1 MTETATVSTEHPV
14 SIGRLYR
21 WLPSMLGV
29 LMMVLAIIVLHHSLH
44 DIQFSDVAAHLS
56 SIGLS
61 HLVFALALTVCSY
74 LLLTLYDVLAL
85 HYVQF
90 PMRWRELAPTA
101 FSAYAVGHNV
111 GFASLSGGA
120 IRYRAYSAAGL
131 DSPRIATVII
141 FGTSTFFLG
150 AGLSLGIASVA
161 EPVTMLQA
169 LPLPTGLVRVLG
181 YTLIVVVIA
190 YLFWSRMPKANLKFG
205 SWTLSPPGLSIAG
218 LQLML
223 GVADLVVASLVIYVL
238 MPSDISLGY
247 LPFLGIYLICLGVAL
262 ISNVPGGIGVFE
274 GSMLLLLPQIAKP
287 ELLGALLAYRVIYY
301 LIPMAM
307 ALLVLGVQ
315 IGIERRTEA
324 KAVVAQSTLI
334 LTRAAPQII
343 STTVFVAGAV
353 LLFSGSLPSEI
364 ERVRFI
370 SSLVPEAVLQISHIL
385 GSVVGLMLL
394 ILARGLYR
402 RLEGAFW
409 LTLGALGIGIAASLF
424 KGFDVEEAIV
434 LCIAGFILWV
444 GRSHFNRKASLLE
457 EPFTGGWLLSI
468 MMVVAGS
475 VWLGF
480 FSYRHVDY
488 SNSLWWN
495 FAVDR
500 DAPKMLR
507 ASFAVVLALT
517 AFALSRILRAS
528 DKSSAPATNA
538 DMQLAASIVPNGSSA
553 DANVALTGD
562 KRFLFHRHNDAFIMY
577 QLSGRSVIAMGDPVG
592 NSQNFAELIWSFR
605 ELCDKLDKRC
615 VFYQASSSYL
625 PLYIDLGLS
634 FSKLGEEAM
643 VPLHDFSLQGKKRE
657 KFRQARNR
665 AQREGAS
672 FEIIPAARV
681 APLLPEL
688 RQVSDS
694 WLQSKNVKEK
704 GFSVGAFNDD
714 YLQRF
719 DVGIVKV
726 DGAIVAFANLWPA
739 GDKSVLSIDLMRH
752 SDAAPKGIMDY
763 LFTELMLWGKNSG
776 YAFFSL
782 GMAPLSGL
790 EHHPLATL
798 WNKIGNLIFQ
808 LGDEFYN
815 FEGLRFFKQKFAP
828 EWEPRYLA
836 SRGGLALPSVMID
849 ATTLISGGVKGVF
862 SK

>member
-1 MTETATVSTEHPV
+1 
-14 SIGRLYR
+14 
-21 WLPSMLGV
+21 
-29 LMMVLAIIVLHHSLH
+29 
-44 DIQFSDVAAHLS
+44 
-56 SIGLS
+56 
-61 HLVFALALTVCSY
+61 
-74 LLLTLYDVLAL
+74 
-85 HYVQF
+85 
-90 PMRWRELAPTA
+90 
-101 FSAYAVGHNV
+101 
-111 GFASLSGGA
+111 
-120 IRYRAYSAAGL
+120 
-131 DSPRIATVII
+131 
-141 FGTSTFFLG
+141 
-150 AGLSLGIASVA
+150 
-161 EPVTMLQA
+161 
-169 LPLPTGLVRVLG
+169 
-181 YTLIVVVIA
+181 
-190 YLFWSRMPKANLKFG
+190 
-205 SWTLSPPGLSIAG
+205 
-218 LQLML
+218 
-223 GVADLVVASLVIYVL
+223 
-238 MPSDISLGY
+238 
-247 LPFLGIYLICLGVAL
+247 
-262 ISNVPGGIGVFE
+262 
-274 GSMLLLLPQIAKP
+274 
-287 ELLGALLAYRVIYY
+287 
-301 LIPMAM
+301 
-307 ALLVLGVQ
+307 
-315 IGIERRTEA
+315 
-324 KAVVAQSTLI
+324 
-334 LTRAAPQII
+334 
-343 STTVFVAGAV
+343 
-353 LLFSGSLPSEI
+353 
-364 ERVRFI
+364 
-370 SSLVPEAVLQISHIL
+370 
-385 GSVVGLMLL
+385 
-394 ILARGLYR
+394 
-402 RLEGAFW
+402 
-409 LTLGALGIGIAASLF
+409 
-424 KGFDVEEAIV
+424 
-434 LCIAGFILWV
+434 
-444 GRSHFNRKASLLE
+444 
-457 EPFTGGWLLSI
+457 
-468 MMVVAGS
+468 
-475 VWLGF
+475 
-480 FSYRHVDY
+480 
-488 SNSLWWN
+488 
-495 FAVDR
+495 
-500 DAPKMLR
+500 
-507 ASFAVVLALT
+507 
-517 AFALSRILRAS
+517 
-528 DKSSAPATNA
+528 
-538 DMQLAASIVPNGSSA
+538 
-553 DANVALTGD
+553 
-562 KRFLFHRHNDAFIMY
+562 MY

-719 DVGIVKV
+719 G
-726 DGAIVAFANLWPA
+726 
-739 GDKSVLSIDLMRH
+739 H

>member
-44 DIQFSDVAAHLS
+44 DIQFSDVAAHLN

-131 DSPRIATVII
+131 DSPRIATVIV

-150 AGLSLGIASVA
+150 AGLLLGIASVA

-190 YLFWSRMPKANLKFG
+190 YLFWSRIPKANLKFG
-205 SWTLSPPGLSIAG
+205 SWTLSPPGSSMAG

-315 IGIERRTEA
+315 IGIERRTEV
-324 KAVVAQSTLI
+324 KAVVTQSTLI

-370 SSLVPEAVLQISHIL
+370 SSLVPEAILQISHIL

-409 LTLGALGIGIAASLF
+409 LTLGALGVGIAASLF

-444 GRSHFNRKASLLE
+444 GRSHFISQLIVMPRKCC
-457 EPFTGGWLLSI
+457 PHGRQTLS
-468 MMVVAGS
+468 VS
-475 VWLGF
+475 
-480 FSYRHVDY
+480 
-488 SNSLWWN
+488 
-495 FAVDR
+495 
-500 DAPKMLR
+500 
-507 ASFAVVLALT
+507 
-517 AFALSRILRAS
+517 SR
-528 DKSSAPATNA
+528 
-538 DMQLAASIVPNGSSA
+538 Q
-553 DANVALTGD
+553 
-562 KRFLFHRHNDAFIMY
+562 
-577 QLSGRSVIAMGDPVG
+577 
-592 NSQNFAELIWSFR
+592 
-605 ELCDKLDKRC
+605 
-615 VFYQASSSYL
+615 
-625 PLYIDLGLS
+625 
-634 FSKLGEEAM
+634 
-643 VPLHDFSLQGKKRE
+643 
-657 KFRQARNR
+657 
-665 AQREGAS
+665 
-672 FEIIPAARV
+672 
-681 APLLPEL
+681 
-688 RQVSDS
+688 
-694 WLQSKNVKEK
+694 
-704 GFSVGAFNDD
+704 
-714 YLQRF
+714 
-719 DVGIVKV
+719 
-726 DGAIVAFANLWPA
+726 
-739 GDKSVLSIDLMRH
+739 
-752 SDAAPKGIMDY
+752 
-763 LFTELMLWGKNSG
+763 
-776 YAFFSL
+776 
-782 GMAPLSGL
+782 
-790 EHHPLATL
+790 
-798 WNKIGNLIFQ
+798 
-808 LGDEFYN
+808 
-815 FEGLRFFKQKFAP
+815 
-828 EWEPRYLA
+828 
-836 SRGGLALPSVMID
+836 
-849 ATTLISGGVKGVF
+849 
-862 SK
+862 

>member
-29 LMMVLAIIVLHHSLH
+29 LMMVLAILVLHHSLH
-44 DIQFSDVAAHLS
+44 DIQFIDVAAHLN

-169 LPLPTGLVRVLG
+169 LPLPTGLVRALG

-562 KRFLFHRHNDAFIMY
+562 KRFLFHRDNDAFIMY

-763 LFTELMLWGKNSG
+763 LFTELMLWGKDSE

-862 SK
+862 TK